1 MDIVVAEHRCTPNE
15 AFKILVTLSQDTNVK
30 LADVAAGLA
39 YEAQGPAGD
48 SANTGS
54 LSDAKTA

>member
-1 MDIVVAEHRCTPNE
+1 MAEHRCTPNE

-39 YEAQGPAGD
+39 YEAQGPADD